1 MRYDLKKYQCIIKL
15 NGLISFKQFEIYVN
29 YVKAEI
35 TLLSDIIY
43 YLTQF
48 FRKYLYI

>member
-1 MRYDLKKYQCIIKL
+1 MRYDLKRYQCIIKL

-29 YVKAEI
+29 YAKAE